1 MLELAWGACTDRGHR
16 RSHNEDAW
24 RATPPVFAVADG
36 MGGHHRGDLASEM
49 AIESFT
55 GLDGRPTRT
64 AVLEQVRRSHLAIA
78 DYAARCGEGSMG
90 TTLCGLA
97 VTSEAPDDAL
107 DTLLAFN
114 VGDSR
119 IYLVRDG
126 AMTQLSHDHSVV
138 QELIDEG
145 TITLDQ
151 AATHPERHVVT
162 RSLGGIERPQIDW
175 WPLRPLV
182 GDRFLLCSDGLVRE
196 LTTEQIV
203 TVLTRPA
210 PPQVT
215 ADDLVAATLA
225 RDARDNV
232 TVVVVDVVA
241 TAATGSDRGEDTRP
255 RSGFAAIIHAG
266 PRPGSAHPG
275 SPT

>member
-24 RATPPVFAVADG
+24 RAAPPVFAVADG
-36 MGGHHRGDLASEM
+36 MGGHHRGDLASEI

-64 AVLEQVRRSHLAIA
+64 AVLEQVRRSHLAIVE
-78 DYAARCGEGSMG
+78 YAAHCGEGSMG

-97 VTSEAPDDAL
+97 VTSEAPGEGL

-119 IYLVRDG
+119 IYLARDRV
-126 AMTQLSHDHSVV
+126 MTQLSHDHSVV

-145 TITLDQ
+145 RITLDQ

-162 RSLGGIERPQIDW
+162 RSLGGTERPQIDW
-175 WPLRPLV
+175 WPLRPVV
-182 GDRFLLCSDGLVRE
+182 GDRFLLCSDGLFRE
-196 LTTEQIV
+196 LAAEQIAA
-203 TVLTRPA
+203 VLTQPA
-210 PPQVT
+210 PPQPT
-215 ADDLVAATLA
+215 ANDLVAAALA
-225 RDARDNV
+225 RAARDNV

-241 TAATGSDRGEDTRP
+241 AATGSDRGDDTRP

-266 PRPGSAHPG
+266 PRSGSHQPV